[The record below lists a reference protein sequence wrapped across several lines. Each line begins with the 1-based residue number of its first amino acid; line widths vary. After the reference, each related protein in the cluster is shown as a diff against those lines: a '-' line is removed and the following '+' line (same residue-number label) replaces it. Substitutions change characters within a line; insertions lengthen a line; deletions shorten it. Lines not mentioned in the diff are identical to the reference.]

1 MKKNSISAAM
11 GRWAK
16 GVVLPIALLITLMS
30 SGCSLFGGHTDGE
43 EPRPVTPSPSEPK
56 KELSAEEI
64 AEQCGPSAVNVYAA
78 SSGGASL
85 GSGVIYKI
93 KDGYGYIITNDH
105 VIRGVNSVEVHL
117 LDKRSLKA
125 TIVATDPRRD
135 VAVIKVEG
143 DNLQAAELADSKNLN
158 VGDDVIAIGNAQGV
172 ENSVTKGI
180 ISNLNVD
187 VDTGINIRRCIQTDA
202 PINHGNSGGA
212 LVNMKGKVVGIN
224 DMGRSDSE
232 SMNYAIPINDAKD
245 VADQIIEKGYVS
257 MVYVGVN
264 LVNEKTNDGEGFLII
279 KDIMPNSPAAKFE
292 LKAGDIIIKV
302 NDVRVPT
309 VSKFREQIKNSG
321 IGSTV
326 SIGIARKGNTGYASG
341 IIQVTLD
348 ELPKGYYSIDWS

>member
-1 MKKNSISAAM
+1 MKKNSFLATVSNKKTVKILLFVISTFFFQGCLDPEPYHDDKQEQESPDPVAA
-11 GRWAK
+11 
-16 GVVLPIALLITLMS
+16 VVQK
-30 SGCSLFGGHTDGE
+30 
-43 EPRPVTPSPSEPK
+43 V
-56 KELSAEEI
+56 
-64 AEQCGPSAVNVYAA
+64 GPSVVNIETNITK
-78 SSGGASL
+78 
-85 GSGVIYKI
+85 GSGVILN
-93 KDGYGYIITNDH
+93 KDGYIITNDH

-117 LDKRSLKA
+117 LDKRTLKA

-232 SMNYAIPINDAKD
+232 SMNYAIPINDVKD

-279 KDIMPNSPAAKFE
+279 KDIMPNSPAAKFD

-326 SIGIARKGNTGYASG
+326 SIGIARKGNTGYVSG